1 MFQELHRVL
10 PLAPLSYFS
19 YHWILIQEEDSVKI
33 ALATV
38 LEISFP
44 RVAKRLAI
52 VTVWLLELEADG
64 AISDAMVFI
73 AVVKAE
79 LVELVAISS
88 VGLLVSGGCMRTS
101 STLLFVVGC
110 GRMAATF
117 PEAVAV
123 SSPELEE
130 SVRFMCL
137 CSPLRAICTPGLVA
151 NKVKLRIRVMH
162 KTLVL

>member
-1 MFQELHRVL
+1 MVH
-10 PLAPLSYFS
+10 PLAPISYLSYP
-19 YHWILIQEEDSVKI
+19 WILIQVENSAEI

-38 LEISFP
+38 LEIAFS
-44 RVAKRLAI
+44 RELYVVAKTSAI

-88 VGLLVSGGCMRTS
+88 VGLLVSGGCMTTS

-110 GRMAATF
+110 GRMAGTF

-130 SVRFMCL
+130 SVRFTCL
-137 CSPLRAICTPGLVA
+137 CSPLPAICTPGLVA
-151 NKVKLRIRVMH
+151 KDVVKIQELCIKRWSYE
-162 KTLVL
+162 

>member
-1 MFQELHRVL
+1 M
-10 PLAPLSYFS
+10 
-19 YHWILIQEEDSVKI
+19 KI

-38 LEISFP
+38 LEIAFP
-44 RVAKRLAI
+44 RELYVVAKTSAI

-64 AISDAMVFI
+64 AISDAKVFI

-88 VGLLVSGGCMRTS
+88 VGLLVLRACMTTS

-130 SVRFMCL
+130 CVRFTCL
-137 CSPLRAICTPGLVA
+137 YSALRAICTPGLVA
-151 NKVKLRIRVMH
+151 NKVKLRLRVMH
-162 KTLVL
+162 KTLVLRITSESRIGCFAKQTPNSSSL

>member
-1 MFQELHRVL
+1 L
-10 PLAPLSYFS
+10 
-19 YHWILIQEEDSVKI
+19 YHWILIQEENSVKI
-33 ALATV
+33 PLATV
-38 LEISFP
+38 LEIAFP
-44 RVAKRLAI
+44 RVVKTSAI

-88 VGLLVSGGCMRTS
+88 VGLLASGGCMST

-130 SVRFMCL
+130 SVRFRCL

-151 NKVKLRIRVMH
+151 NKVKLRLRVMH

>member
-1 MFQELHRVL
+1 M
-10 PLAPLSYFS
+10 
-19 YHWILIQEEDSVKI
+19 KI

-38 LEISFP
+38 LEIPFP
-44 RVAKRLAI
+44 RELYVVAKTSAI

-73 AVVKAE
+73 GVVKAE
-79 LVELVAISS
+79 LVELVTISS
-88 VGLLVSGGCMRTS
+88 GGLLVSGGCMTTS

-130 SVRFMCL
+130 SVWFTCL

-151 NKVKLRIRVMH
+151 NKVKLRLRVMH
-162 KTLVL
+162 KILVLCIIFESRIGCFAKQTPNSSFL

>member
-1 MFQELHRVL
+1 MG
-10 PLAPLSYFS
+10 
-19 YHWILIQEEDSVKI
+19 KI

-38 LEISFP
+38 LEIAFP
-44 RVAKRLAI
+44 RVVETSAI

-64 AISDAMVFI
+64 AISDAIVFI

-88 VGLLVSGGCMRTS
+88 VGLLVSGGCMSTS

-130 SVRFMCL
+130 SVRFRCL

-151 NKVKLRIRVMH
+151 NKVKLRLRVMH

>member
-1 MFQELHRVL
+1 M
-10 PLAPLSYFS
+10 
-19 YHWILIQEEDSVKI
+19 KI

-38 LEISFP
+38 LEIAFP
-44 RVAKRLAI
+44 RELYVVAKTSAI

-88 VGLLVSGGCMRTS
+88 VGLLVSGGCITTS

-117 PEAVAV
+117 PEAGAV
-123 SSPELEE
+123 SSSELEE
-130 SVRFMCL
+130 SVRFTCV

-151 NKVKLRIRVMH
+151 NKVKL
-162 KTLVL
+162 KYKSYA

>member
-1 MFQELHRVL
+1 VDVAMIFTLSCFKELHRVL

-19 YHWILIQEEDSVKI
+19 YPWILIQEENSVKI

-38 LEISFP
+38 LEIAFP
-44 RVAKRLAI
+44 RELYVVAKTSAI

-79 LVELVAISS
+79 LVELVAVSS
-88 VGLLVSGGCMRTS
+88 VGLLVSRGCMTTS

-123 SSPELEE
+123 SAPELEE
-130 SVRFMCL
+130 SVRFTCL
-137 CSPLRAICTPGLVA
+137 CSPLRAICTPG
-151 NKVKLRIRVMH
+151 
-162 KTLVL
+162 

>member
-1 MFQELHRVL
+1 ME
-10 PLAPLSYFS
+10 
-19 YHWILIQEEDSVKI
+19 I

-38 LEISFP
+38 LEIALSTMLEIEFP
-44 RVAKRLAI
+44 RELHVVAKTSAI

-88 VGLLVSGGCMRTS
+88 VGLLVSGGCMTTS

-123 SSPELEE
+123 SSAELEE
-130 SVRFMCL
+130 SVRFTCL
-137 CSPLRAICTPGLVA
+137 CSPLCAICTSGLVA
-151 NKVKLRIRVMH
+151 NKVKL
-162 KTLVL
+162 KYKSYA

>member
-1 MFQELHRVL
+1 M
-10 PLAPLSYFS
+10 
-19 YHWILIQEEDSVKI
+19 KI
-33 ALATV
+33 PLATV
-38 LEISFP
+38 LEIAFP
-44 RVAKRLAI
+44 RVVKTSAI

-88 VGLLVSGGCMRTS
+88 VGLLASGGCMST

-130 SVRFMCL
+130 SVRFRCL

-151 NKVKLRIRVMH
+151 NKVKLRLRVMH

>member
-1 MFQELHRVL
+1 MG
-10 PLAPLSYFS
+10 
-19 YHWILIQEEDSVKI
+19 KI
-33 ALATV
+33 ALVTV
-38 LEISFP
+38 LEIAFP
-44 RVAKRLAI
+44 RVVKTSVI

-64 AISDAMVFI
+64 AISDAIVFI
-73 AVVKAE
+73 AVVEAE

-88 VGLLVSGGCMRTS
+88 VGLLVSGGCTSTS

-117 PEAVAV
+117 PETVAV

-130 SVRFMCL
+130 SARFRCL
-137 CSPLRAICTPGLVA
+137 CSPLRGICTPGLVA
-151 NKVKLRIRVMH
+151 NKVKLRLRVMH